1 MKSPHFGPGVSK
13 FASGAVRTSRD
24 DFLKEFDYG
33 LPLPLF
39 NDQHNPGISEV
50 LMLYG
55 EGVKNITRAE
65 SKEGSELFPVVSVEE
80 ATAQCN
86 DVTVMHVKQLHG
98 EKYYPCLAVV
108 AGYGNHQLLRWKRD
122 KASGKFQRIGLKGRY
137 MRIPEQDVEENHRE
151 SIERFLHHMDVAL
164 EELRP
169 IVERIEKE
177 NTVVVMCINK
187 GYVPMLM
194 NFVCSSKSRNIDLS
208 SVLVF
213 ATDQDSFDA
222 AKKLGLEAFHTAEVR
237 NKMIIYNFLFN
248 NTRKMRWFNKCLKS
262 LL

>member
-1 MKSPHFGPGVSK
+1 MKSPQFGPGVLK

-24 DFLKEFDYG
+24 DFLKQFDYG
-33 LPLPLF
+33 LPLPIF
-39 NDQHNPGISEV
+39 KEQRDPGIKEV

-55 EGVKNITRAE
+55 DGIKNITRAVSSE
-65 SKEGSELFPVVSVEE
+65 EGSELFPVVSVEE
-80 ATAQCN
+80 ATAQCT
-86 DVTVMHVKQLHG
+86 DVTVMHIKELHR
-98 EKYYPCLAVV
+98 EKHYPCLAVV
-108 AGYGNHQLLRWKRD
+108 AGYGNHQLLRWRRD
-122 KASGKFQRIGLKGRY
+122 KSSGKFQRIGLKGRF
-137 MRIPEQDVEENHRE
+137 MGIPEPDIEEKHRE
-151 SIERFLHHMDVAL
+151 SIGRFLRHMDIAL

-213 ATDQDSFDA
+213 ATDQDTFDA

-237 NKMIIYNFLFN
+237 IKNDH
-248 NTRKMRWFNKCLKS
+248 S
-262 LL
+262 LQLSFQCCA